1 MWQNTIIDNM
11 VNNFK
16 INNSEIVPVDK
27 TNATVI
33 AYTNKIHDKTF

>member
-1 MWQNTIIDNM
+1 MTKHNYWQYGT
-11 VNNFK
+11 NFK